1 MTTGDQISELIRA
14 SFPVDPLPD
23 EFWLAD
29 VIRRPLDD
37 IAEELQN
44 RIAERSWPEITIR
57 DWALI
62 GASPDVVR
70 RYLTPNA
77 FRYYLPSSLVGV
89 LRDIGYVEWALDSI
103 LPNNQKRCP
112 KRVSGGKNIR
122 AAFLP
127 SSEQQSARSSGVF
140 EFCFGITSTPPR
152 NSRSL
157 TRKQFGTRQ
166 RIKERGR
173 RSDR

>member
-1 MTTGDQISELIRA
+1 MNAELREKKLMMSASGEDSGLQPAYTRALQDAAICRGPATSVYTAMTTGDQISELIRA

-44 RIAERSWPEITIR
+44 RMAERSWLEITIR
-57 DWALI
+57 DWAMI

-89 LRDIGYVEWALDSI
+89 LRVIGYVEWALDSI
-103 LPNNQKRCP
+103 LPNNQ
-112 KRVSGGKNIR
+112 N
-122 AAFLP
+122 
-127 SSEQQSARSSGVF
+127 
-140 EFCFGITSTPPR
+140 
-152 NSRSL
+152 
-157 TRKQFGTRQ
+157 
-166 RIKERGR
+166 R
-173 RSDR
+173 RPNG